1 MSEAQLREAYTLMK
15 QGDKQAAI
23 RLVQDVL
30 REDRSNLNAWWL
42 FSHLLEDEDKIVKSL
57 EKVLSLNPEHIGA
70 RKRLAQMRPEYAHL
84 APDFAEMPGGRKG
97 KAGIPNPGQKKV
109 SKTGLLA
116 FLVVVALSCLAT
128 LSFPIITTMMDANAL
143 ANIEGPPPEEVAFL
157 QVTAAFNGD
166 YETMRFYTCDSLEDE
181 WIELMND
188 MSSEVE
194 RTGLGLKDID
204 FDFSGLNLEVLEDNG
219 RQIIYRVTG
228 EMLME
233 ARGQHISVDV
243 EDISGFEPRMVLVVN
258 DNHWTVCSL

>member
-15 QGDKQAAI
+15 QGDKKGAA

-42 FSHLLEDEDKIVKSL
+42 FSHLLEDEEKIVKSL
-57 EKVLSLNPEHIGA
+57 EKVLSLNSEHMGA

-84 APDFAEMPGGRKG
+84 APGVNKG
-97 KAGIPNPGQKKV
+97 KAGITNPGQKKA
-109 SKTGLLA
+109 SKSYLLVF
-116 FLVVVALSCLAT
+116 FLVFALSCLVT
-128 LSFPIITTMMDANAL
+128 MSFPIITTMIDANAL
-143 ANIEGPPPEEVAFL
+143 ANIEGPSPEEVAFL
-157 QVTAAFNGD
+157 QVTAAFNGN

-194 RTGLGLKDID
+194 RTGLALKDVD
-204 FDFSGLNLEVLEDNG
+204 FDFSGLNLEILEDNG

-233 ARGQHISVDV
+233 ARGQRISVDI